1 MGTSSE
7 ARAAFD
13 SLKLSTHMYGR
24 RLVIEWAD
32 TDVNSVQRIREKTA
46 ENYRGKKRRFEMPN
60 EGGEEQSNMDVN
72 EDWLKWKWMN
82 GINEWKSDFI

>member
-72 EDWLKWKWMN
+72 ED
-82 GINEWKSDFI
+82 